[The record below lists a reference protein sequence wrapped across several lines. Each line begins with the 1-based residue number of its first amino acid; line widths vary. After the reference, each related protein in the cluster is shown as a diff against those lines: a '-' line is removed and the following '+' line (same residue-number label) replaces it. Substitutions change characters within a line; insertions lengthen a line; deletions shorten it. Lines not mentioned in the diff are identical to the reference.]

1 MGSTQ
6 RQRVLPEVREFIE
19 DTRPKENKHD
29 TAAKGQQGQQL
40 KSPEEKQWLQ
50 ETIATTIPE
59 WLKRVERS
67 LLNGKNQAVL
77 HSKQNIVFGH
87 NDLQPG
93 NVLVDRN
100 NDITFIDFEYARYV
114 PRGYDIINLW

>member
-1 MGSTQ
+1 M
-6 RQRVLPEVREFIE
+6 
-19 DTRPKENKHD
+19 
-29 TAAKGQQGQQL
+29 

-50 ETIATTIPE
+50 ETIATTIPG

-67 LLNGKNQAVL
+67 LLNDKNQAVL